1 MSFNYDSLAV
11 ITPSRLFI
19 SKLSKRV
26 AAKSRCHEG
35 GKGAMSGIVHGGFT
49 EPAKQKMPLLA
60 TVAVSIV
67 G

>member
-1 MSFNYDSLAV
+1 
-11 ITPSRLFI
+11 
-19 SKLSKRV
+19 
-26 AAKSRCHEG
+26 
-35 GKGAMSGIVHGGFT
+35 MSGIVHGGFT